1 MKISI
6 SMHDDVVARITER
19 AKAEHRSRSNIIELI
34 VLEYMAKLTLP
45 AYVPFPTMQPGT
57 PPQVRIGVAPMAP
70 PYVVTCGGNHA
81 TQEE

>member
-6 SMHDDVVARITER
+6 SMHDDVVARITEI
-19 AKAEHRSRSNIIELI
+19 AHGAHRSRSNMIELI
-34 VLEYMAKLTLP
+34 VLEYMAKQPTSP
-45 AYVPFPTMQPGT
+45 VYVPQLATQPCPTGP
-57 PPQVRIGVAPMAP
+57 RAPLSP